1 MSDALPLLKRLAR
14 ALLTLAAVTA
24 AALLVVSLWRAY
36 VLAPWTRDGRVSA
49 QVVRIAPEVSGTV
62 VDVAVADNQY
72 VKKGDVLYRIDPE
85 RFRVAVDDAEAALDA
100 ASETLAQK
108 IEDAQRRKGMDDLVP
123 REDIQQAQ
131 RAIALARAA
140 QRRAQAT
147 LDLARLDL
155 YRSELH
161 APTDGYIT
169 HLRLRN
175 GDYAVA
181 GQPALALLDAHSF
194 WFTGYFEET
203 KLRQVH
209 PGAAAR
215 IRLMGYDAIVP
226 GRVHSIGRGIADTNE
241 QADATGLPSV
251 EPSFSWIRL
260 AQRIPVRI
268 ELGELPPGVTLV
280 AGMTGSV
287 DVGDTAGR
295 DGSQGRL
302 TTWLH
307 EWM

>member
-1 MSDALPLLKRLAR
+1 MSDALSLFKRFAR
-14 ALLTLAAVTA
+14 ALLTLAAVA
-24 AALLVVSLWRAY
+24 VAVVLVVALWRAY

-49 QVVRIAPEVSGTV
+49 QVIRIAPEVSGTV
-62 VDVAVADNQY
+62 VEVPVADNQY
-72 VKKGDVLYRIDPE
+72 VKRGDVLYRIDPE

-108 IEDAQRRKGMDDLVP
+108 IEDAGRRKGMDDLVP

-140 QRRAQAT
+140 QRRAQAA
-147 LDLARLDL
+147 LALARLDL
-155 YRSELH
+155 RRSELR
-161 APTDGYIT
+161 APVDGYVT
-169 HLRLRN
+169 HLRLRD

-181 GQPALALLDAHSF
+181 GQAALALLDAHSF

-203 KLRQVH
+203 KLRQVR

-215 IRLMGYDAIVP
+215 IRLMGYDATIP
-226 GRVHSIGRGIADTNE
+226 GRVESIGRGITDSNE

-287 DVGDTAGR
+287 DVGDPADERGAR
-295 DGSQGRL
+295 GRL
-302 TTWLH
+302 TAWLH
-307 EWM
+307 EGM